1 MAFDI
6 DVLKAKFRKK
16 GFTEAKADMFAREI
30 TNVARSYGVNPYQL
44 VDEIKPNF
52 DLNDLGAFVINSSL
66 RFGYQTGTIKP
77 SKPNAMVQRAIIT

>member
-16 GFTEAKADMFAREI
+16 GFTEAKADTFAREI
-30 TNVARSYGVNPYQL
+30 TNVARSYGVSPYAL
-44 VDEIKPNF
+44 VDEIGPNF

-77 SKPNAMVQRAIIT
+77 SKPNAMVQRAIIK